1 MSKTL
6 VIVESPAKAK
16 KIQEYLGKDYIV
28 RASYGHIRDLK
39 SDELSIDLDTYKPTY
54 AIMKDK
60 HKVVKELK
68 SFDAKNILL
77 AADPDREGESIA
89 FHLAHTLGLKL
100 SENNRITFNEI
111 TKNAIQK
118 AVAMPRKVDI
128 NLVNAYQARRV
139 LDRIVGYKVSPI
151 LCKTFSGKLS
161 AGRVQSVA
169 LKMIVEREKDI
180 TSFVPEEK
188 FIVDGKFNKS
198 SAFSLSGRL
207 NKEFALT
214 VDAKKFLENCKGATF
229 KIESITPSESVRN
242 PPAPFTTSSLQQDAG
257 AKFGFS
263 TKQTMDTAQKLYEA
277 GKITYMRTDSTNL
290 SEEALEEIKK
300 VIITKYTEDYLN
312 IKQYKTKSKNAQEAH
327 EAIRPTHFEEYELDE
342 SFDEY
347 QKKLYSLIWKRTVA
361 SQMKPCIMDVLTVTI
376 TVSDTPEKFISRL
389 QKVKFDGYTKLYQVT
404 SLEEEEPEEESTIAW
419 ETLKVGTKLQRE
431 VITATQKES
440 KPPGR
445 FTEPTLVKHLEEKG
459 IGRPSTYASIIS
471 VIIERE
477 YVKKT
482 NIPGVKKEIVILT
495 LKKMEINEKKKS
507 ITVGTEKSKLV
518 PTEIGKQVSDYLS
531 EKFPEIMDY
540 SFTANV
546 EKDLDYITKGKIEW
560 EKVVDK
566 TWTLLK
572 EKISEIDT
580 TSFQS
585 SRVKELGTDSVG
597 NKVLARITKHG
608 PALQI
613 DKKFR
618 SITQE
623 EFDTITLKEALKKF
637 EEGFPQDL
645 GQGISIH
652 QGQYGFY
659 LKSGGKNYSIESP
672 EISLEEAK
680 KLIEEKNSNVIK
692 VGKKSYQ
699 LLNGKYG
706 WYLKEGKNN
715 IALPESIRE
724 KCPNITADDI
734 KDIVEA
740 KKKLKRNQNN

>member
-39 SDELSIDLDTYKPTY
+39 SDELSVDLDTYKPTY
-54 AIMKDK
+54 EIMKDK
-60 HKVVKELK
+60 YKVVKELK
-68 SFDAKNILL
+68 SFETKNILL

-89 FHLAHTLGLKL
+89 YHLACILGLKFT
-100 SENNRITFNEI
+100 ENNRIAFNEI
-111 TKNAIQK
+111 TKSAIQK
-118 AVAMPRKVDI
+118 AVSMPRKVDI

-139 LDRIVGYKVSPI
+139 LDRVVGYKLSPI

-180 TSFVPEEK
+180 TSFTPEEK
-188 FIVDGKFNKS
+188 FIVDGKFNNG
-198 SAFSLSGRL
+198 LSGRL
-207 NKEFALT
+207 DKEFTLT
-214 VDAKKFLENCKGATF
+214 KDAKKFLEHCKGAKF
-229 KIESITPSESVRN
+229 KIENITPTESIRN
-242 PPAPFTTSSLQQDAG
+242 PPPPFTTSSLQQDAG

-277 GKITYMRTDSTNL
+277 GKITYMRTDSTHL
-290 SEEALEEIKK
+290 SEDALEEIKK
-300 VIITKYTEDYLN
+300 VIVEKYTEDYLN

-327 EAIRPTHFEEYELDE
+327 EAIRPTHFEENELSDE

-347 QKKLYSLIWKRTVA
+347 QKKLYSLIWKRTIA
-361 SQMKPCIMDVLTVTI
+361 SQMKPCIMDVLTITI
-376 TVSDTPEKFISRL
+376 KISDATEKFISRL
-389 QKVKFDGYTKLYQVT
+389 QKVKFDGYTILYQAT
-404 SLEEEEPEEESTIAW
+404 SLEESDENEEEESSIPW
-419 ETLKVGTKLQRE
+419 DSLKVGDKLQRE

-445 FTEPTLVKHLEEKG
+445 FTEPTLVKKLEEKG

-471 VIIERE
+471 TIIERD
-477 YVKKT
+477 YVKKM
-482 NIPGVKKEIVILT
+482 NIPGVKKEIIILT
-495 LKKMEINEKKKS
+495 LKKMEINEKKKN
-507 ITVGTEKSKLV
+507 ITVGSEKSKLV
-518 PTEIGKQVSDYLS
+518 PTSIGQQVSVYLT

-546 EKDLDYITKGKIEW
+546 EKELDNITKGKIEW
-560 EKVVDK
+560 EKVVDN
-566 TWTLLK
+566 TWSVLK
-572 EKISEIDT
+572 EEISKIDT
-580 TSFQS
+580 S
-585 SRVKELGTDSVG
+585 SNSTVRELGVDTSG
-597 NKVLARITKHG
+597 NKVIARITKYG

-623 EFDTITLKEALKKF
+623 EYEQITLKEALKKF
-637 EEGFPQDL
+637 EEGYPQDL
-645 GQGISIH
+645 GNGISIH

-659 LKSGGKNYSIESP
+659 LKSAGKNYSIESP
-672 EISLEEAK
+672 EITLEEAK

-715 IALPESIRE
+715 IPLPENIRE
-724 KCPNITADDI
+724 KCPDITADDI
-734 KDIVEA
+734 KDIVEKKQEI
-740 KKKLKRNQNN
+740 KKKKSD